1 MNKFFDFILDLAK
14 ECPAEV
20 SNLHGF
26 IFISISVYFHKDLK
40 LFINCFT
47 SWKVF
52 ATPKKLLKFKNITLE
67 LTTLALTLFF
77 FFSYFEG
84 KHFKN
89 SYLNNPN

>member
-40 LFINCFT
+40 LFINCFNT
-47 SWKVF
+47 DDIK
-52 ATPKKLLKFKNITLE
+52 ATKTL
-67 LTTLALTLFF
+67 
-77 FFSYFEG
+77 
-84 KHFKN
+84 
-89 SYLNNPN
+89 